1 MPEHINYKLCKTQTS
16 KYSYED
22 ENPYLDKNKRAL
34 AQGEN
39 ALQMQEEVTETVT
52 QETDDDVRRIS
63 VLERPQLPEPLDLGR
78 IRSKAMEEVMIAE
91 QKDDP
96 QVDFET
102 ILAMSPEYIVKDGEI
117 KKPAMW
123 LE

>member
-1 MPEHINYKLCKTQTS
+1 MS
-16 KYSYED
+16 KYSYEE
-22 ENPYLDKNKRAL
+22 ENPYQDKSKHTL

-39 ALQMQEEVTETVT
+39 ALQMQEAVMETMT
-52 QETDDDVRRIS
+52 QQTDDDPKRIS
-63 VLERPQLPEPLDLGR
+63 MPERPQLPQPLDLRR

-102 ILAMSPEYIVKDGEI
+102 VLAKSPEYIVKDGEI
-117 KKPAMW
+117 KKPAMGQ
-123 LE
+123 E